1 MELSHNIL
9 FTGAGF
15 TANFGG
21 FLAKEMWAIIFN
33 NSKLESHTAI
43 KSLLKNDFDFES
55 IYSKVTNSSDF
66 SDEQKSTF
74 HEIIRESYSTL
85 DDIIKNYN
93 FTGTD
98 HYGVNIYGIRELL
111 SLFSVKNGET
121 GVHFTLNQDLFMERQ
136 FSRQPLGFVGL
147 KYKDYLQTIQSK
159 RLHPESRI
167 QIPNKA
173 ELDEFAEKS
182 MSNCGDFYVKLHGS
196 HGWLSANGGEQMVL
210 GTEKFEEIKRE
221 PLLNF
226 YFDLFEKALFRD
238 NVKILLIGYGFRDKH
253 INNCLVKAIK
263 DHNIKLHIISTEGPE
278 DFKDKLIGKP
288 KDAATLWA
296 IDEDGQTIWNAI
308 DAYFPFKMKEIYP
321 ADQTKNTIQ
330 RNIVDLFR

>member
-33 NSKLESHTAI
+33 NSKLKSHPAI
-43 KSLLKNDFDFES
+43 KTLLKDDFDFES

-66 SDEQKSTF
+66 SDEEKSAF

-98 HYGVNIYGIRELL
+98 PYGVNIYGIRELL
-111 SLFSVKNGET
+111 NLFSRNGTET
-121 GVHFTLNQDLFMERQ
+121 GIHFTLNQDLFMERQ
-136 FSRQPLGFVGL
+136 FSRQPFGFVGL

-159 RLHPESRI
+159 RIDPESRI
-167 QIPNKA
+167 QIPGKA
-173 ELDEFAEKS
+173 ELDEFAKNS
-182 MSNCGDFYVKLHGS
+182 MSNCGDFYAKLHGS
-196 HGWLSANGGEQMVL
+196 HGWLSVNGGDQMVL
-210 GTEKFEEIKRE
+210 GTGKSEEIQKE

-238 NVKILLIGYGFRDKH
+238 DVKILIIGYGFRDKH
-253 INNCLVKAIK
+253 INNYLVKAIQ
-263 DHNIKLHIISTEGPE
+263 DHNLKLYIISTEGPE
-278 DFKDKLIGKP
+278 AFKDKLIGKP
-288 KDAATLWA
+288 KDSATLWA
-296 IDEDGQTIWNAI
+296 PDEDGQIIWNAI

-321 ADQTKNTIQ
+321 ADQSKNPIQ